1 MKSEINVTF
10 GNRTYKTPVIIGTE
24 GEHAVDIRK
33 LRSETGFITYDEGY
47 ANTGSCESAITFID
61 GEKGILRFRG
71 YPIEE
76 LAERS
81 NFIESAYLVI
91 YGDLPKMGELED
103 FRNRILLNSGI
114 HEALRSIVAGFP
126 PSAHPMAALSAML
139 NALGCYYPE
148 LSSNDRQQGIA
159 NFDHTAT
166 VLISK
171 VRALA
176 AMSHRYRTGL
186 PVVYPRR
193 GFNYCE
199 NFLHMMFSYPGED
212 IQVHPDIAKAL
223 DTLLLL
229 HIDHEQNCSTSTVRM
244 VGSGGANLFTSVS
257 AGVCA
262 LWGPRHGGANQA
274 VIEMLTEINE
284 RGESVENFVEKVKK
298 GECRL
303 MGFGH
308 RVYKNYDPRAKVLSR
323 QAEKIVSAMGAKEA
337 DDPLLVTARKLEEI
351 ALNDDYFKSRNLY
364 PNVDFYSGIIL
375 RELGIPV
382 DMFPV
387 IFAMGR
393 MPGWIAQWREM
404 AMAPSGGKIY
414 RPRQI
419 YVGENE
425 RHFVPLTERE

>member
-1 MKSEINVTF
+1 MKSEIKVTF
-10 GNRTYKTPVIIGTE
+10 GNKSYNSPVIVGTE
-24 GEHAVDIRK
+24 GEHAVDISK
-33 LRSETGFITYDEGY
+33 LRKETSFITYDEGY
-47 ANTGSCESAITFID
+47 ANTGSCKSAITFID

-91 YGDLPKMGELED
+91 YGNLPKPQELED
-103 FRNRILLNSGI
+103 FRNRILVNAGI
-114 HEALRSIVAGFP
+114 HEALRTIVAGFP
-126 PSAHPMAALSAML
+126 PTAHPMAALSAML

-176 AMSHRYRTGL
+176 AMAHRYRTGL
-186 PVVYPRR
+186 PVIYPRR
-193 GFNYCE
+193 GYNYCE
-199 NFLHMMFSYPGED
+199 NFLHMMFSYPGEES
-212 IQVHPDIAKAL
+212 QVHPDIAKAL

-229 HIDHEQNCSTSTVRM
+229 HLDHEQNCSTSTVRM

-284 RGESVENFVEKVKK
+284 RGENVADFVEKVKK

-308 RVYKNYDPRAKVLSR
+308 RVYKSYDPRAKVLCK
-323 QAEKIVSAMGAKEA
+323 QAEKIVAAMGTSAEN
-337 DDPLLVTARKLEEI
+337 DPLLVTARKLEEI

-375 RELGIPV
+375 RELKIPI

-404 AMAPSGGKIY
+404 ALAPGGKIY
-414 RPRQI
+414 RPRQV
-419 YVGENE
+419 YVGERE
-425 RHFVPLTERE
+425 RHFIPLMERK